1 MNNIRIEQEEHA
13 TICNFFRGEFNFYSL
28 KMFSVTNLFM
38 RAAWCGPCRTIA
50 PVIEELAGEY
60 QGRLR
65 VAKVNVDENPEAPAH
80 FGIRSIPTLMLFK
93 DGELKE
99 QVVGVQ
105 PKSQLNGLINRYVQ

>member
-1 MNNIRIEQEEHA
+1 MSKLNQTETLKVTDSTFEQEVLNAKEPVLVD
-13 TICNFFRGEFNFYSL
+13 FW
-28 KMFSVTNLFM
+28 
-38 RAAWCGPCRTIA
+38 AAWCGPCRTIA

-65 VAKVNVDENPEAPAH
+65 VAKVNVDENPEAPAR

-99 QVVGVQ
+99 KVVGVQ

>member
-1 MNNIRIEQEEHA
+1 MSKLNQTETLKVTDSTFEQEVLNANEPVLVDFWA
-13 TICNFFRGEFNFYSL
+13 D
-28 KMFSVTNLFM
+28 
-38 RAAWCGPCRTIA
+38 WCGPCHTIS
-50 PVIEELAGEY
+50 PVIEELGGEY

-65 VAKVNVDENPEAPAH
+65 VAKVNVDENPEAPAR

-99 QVVGVQ
+99 KVVGVQ

>member
-1 MNNIRIEQEEHA
+1 MNQTETLKVTDSTFEQEVLNANEPVLVDFWA
-13 TICNFFRGEFNFYSL
+13 D
-28 KMFSVTNLFM
+28 
-38 RAAWCGPCRTIA
+38 WCGPCHTIS
-50 PVIEELAGEY
+50 PVIEELGGEY

-65 VAKVNVDENPEAPAH
+65 VAKVNVDENPEAPAR

-105 PKSQLNGLINRYVQ
+105 SKSQLNGLIIRYVQ

>member
-1 MNNIRIEQEEHA
+1 MNKLNQTE
-13 TICNFFRGEFNFYSL
+13 TL
-28 KMFSVTNLFM
+28 KVTDSTFEKEVLNANEPVLVDFW
-38 RAAWCGPCRTIA
+38 AAWCGPCRTIA

>member
-1 MNNIRIEQEEHA
+1 MKLNKSQTFKVTDNTFEQEVLNA
-13 TICNFFRGEFNFYSL
+13 KYSVL
-28 KMFSVTNLFM
+28 VDFW
-38 RAAWCGPCRTIA
+38 ADWCGPCHTVS

-65 VAKVNVDENPEAPAH
+65 VAKVNVDENPEAPDR

-99 QVVGVQ
+99 KVVGVQ
-105 PKSQLNGLINRYVQ
+105 SKSQLNGLINRYVQ

>member
-1 MNNIRIEQEEHA
+1 MSKLNQTETLKVTDSTFEQEVLNANEPVLVD
-13 TICNFFRGEFNFYSL
+13 FW
-28 KMFSVTNLFM
+28 
-38 RAAWCGPCRTIA
+38 AAWCGPCRTIA
-50 PVIEELAGEY
+50 PVIEEPAGEY

-65 VAKVNVDENPEAPAH
+65 VAKVNVDENPEAPAR

-99 QVVGVQ
+99 KVVGVQ

>member
-1 MNNIRIEQEEHA
+1 MNKLNQTETLKVTDSTFEQEVLNANEPVLVD
-13 TICNFFRGEFNFYSL
+13 FW
-28 KMFSVTNLFM
+28 
-38 RAAWCGPCRTIA
+38 AAWCGPCRTIA

-65 VAKVNVDENPEAPAH
+65 VAKVNVDENPEAPAR

-99 QVVGVQ
+99 KVVGVQ

>member
-1 MNNIRIEQEEHA
+1 MNKLNQTETLKVTDSTFEQEVLNANEPVLVD
-13 TICNFFRGEFNFYSL
+13 FW
-28 KMFSVTNLFM
+28 
-38 RAAWCGPCRTIA
+38 AAWCGPCRTIA
-50 PVIEELAGEY
+50 PVIEELAVEY

-65 VAKVNVDENPEAPAH
+65 VTKVNVDENPEAPSH

>member
-1 MNNIRIEQEEHA
+1 MNKLNQTETLKVTDSTFEQEVLNANEPVLVDFWA
-13 TICNFFRGEFNFYSL
+13 D
-28 KMFSVTNLFM
+28 
-38 RAAWCGPCRTIA
+38 WCGPCHTIS

-60 QGRLR
+60 LGRLR
-65 VAKVNVDENPEAPAH
+65 VAKVNVDENPEAPAR

-99 QVVGVQ
+99 KVVGVQ

>member
-1 MNNIRIEQEEHA
+1 MSKLNQTETLKVTDSTFEQEVLNAKEPVLVDFWA
-13 TICNFFRGEFNFYSL
+13 D
-28 KMFSVTNLFM
+28 
-38 RAAWCGPCRTIA
+38 WCGPFHTIS
-50 PVIEELAGEY
+50 PVIEELGGEY

-65 VAKVNVDENPEAPAH
+65 VAKVNVDENPEAPAR

-99 QVVGVQ
+99 KVVGVQ

>member
-1 MNNIRIEQEEHA
+1 MSKLNQTETLKVTDSTFEQEVLNANEPVLVDFWA
-13 TICNFFRGEFNFYSL
+13 D
-28 KMFSVTNLFM
+28 
-38 RAAWCGPCRTIA
+38 WCGPCHTVS

-65 VAKVNVDENPEAPAH
+65 VAKVNVDENPEAPAR

-99 QVVGVQ
+99 KVVGVQ

>member
-1 MNNIRIEQEEHA
+1 MNKLNQTETLKVTDSTFEQEVLNANEPVLVDFWA
-13 TICNFFRGEFNFYSL
+13 D
-28 KMFSVTNLFM
+28 
-38 RAAWCGPCRTIA
+38 WCGPCHTVS
-50 PVIEELAGEY
+50 PVIEELGGEY

-65 VAKVNVDENPEAPAH
+65 VAKVNVDENPEAPAR

-99 QVVGVQ
+99 KVVGVQ